1 MRRFLL
7 TTACILLLPALASAT
22 TFTASLAGDAGSGF
36 GTIDISGNDIDYSI
50 LVSGFAPTT
59 AILSDGA
66 NQVNLGASFTAGAAI
81 GSTTSA
87 QAGAIVGNP
96 AAWTLTVSG
105 GGSSIAGVLGAGG
118 AGAETVAY
126 FPVSAAVRGAAGTN
140 FRTDLR
146 IVNRGSTTVAV
157 TLDYYAAGA
166 DANTAPDATDTVD
179 VAPNEQLVLDDFVA
193 SSFGVTNGRGG
204 VKVTAD
210 GAVTVSSRVYNDQSA
225 AGDGTFGL
233 FVDSV
238 TMDQALSAGLVPFLQ
253 NRPASSGAG
262 FRGAIGWFNPNT
274 AAVTVTFRGWDTS
287 GQLLG
292 ETTRTVNGLTHD
304 QFFVNQLWAAL
315 ADYGD
320 MYVSFSADGELFIYG
335 TITDNVSG
343 DGTYIPAAQS
353 Y

>member
-36 GTIDISGNDIDYSI
+36 GTLDISGTTIDYSI
-50 LVSGFAPTT
+50 LVSGFAPSSARLTRGGTT
-59 AILSDGA
+59 VD
-66 NQVNLGASFTAGAAI
+66 LGASFTGGAAV
-81 GSTTSA
+81 GSITSDQTA
-87 QAGAIVGNP
+87 NIIGNP
-96 AAWTLTVSG
+96 GAWTLTVSG
-105 GGSSIAGVLGAGG
+105 GGSSLAGPLAAGG
-118 AGAETVAY
+118 AGAETVTY

-193 SSFGVTNGRGG
+193 ASFGVTNGRGG

-238 TMDQALSAGLVPFLQ
+238 AMDQALSAGLISFLQ

-274 AAVTVTFRGWDTS
+274 AAVTVTFRGWDTD
-287 GQLLG
+287 GTLLG
-292 ETTRTVNGLTHD
+292 ETSRTINGLTHD
-304 QFFVNQLWAAL
+304 QFFVNQLWSAL

-320 MYVSFSADGELFIYG
+320 MYVTFSADGELFIYG

-353 Y
+353 N